1 MWLCQHVQVISWKII
16 LSLEIRNFLYLWRRT
31 NWKLHPIF
39 RVFGR
44 HAKQGRER
52 ASSNRNPFKICEVIT
67 YIRRLLLTIT
77 LVSEDEYVLKHRDYL
92 TEYSN
97 KVMSEELWN
106 SCAECSGIIL
116 GGDNVLVDLFYV
128 TFLCPPYYFPPYF

>member
-1 MWLCQHVQVISWKII
+1 MQSKVGKEQVQI
-16 LSLEIRNFLYLWRRT
+16 EIHLKYAR
-31 NWKLHPIF
+31 
-39 RVFGR
+39 
-44 HAKQGRER
+44 
-52 ASSNRNPFKICEVIT
+52 SSHI
-67 YIRRLLLTIT
+67 IRRLLLTIT

-97 KVMSEELWN
+97 KLMSEELWN